1 MRMESPKNITYSGWK
16 ADSMAALFASD
27 RSASARS
34 LVPISSSGQVNSS
47 AVGMIVF
54 VSLSTAMPVESDVV
68 LPLPVYSRNSV
79 SKYWTFS
86 LAAVR

>member
-1 MRMESPKNITYSGWK
+1 MESPKNITYFSRK

-34 LVPISSSGQVNSS
+34 LVPISSAGQVNSS
-47 AVGMIVF
+47 AVGMMVF
-54 VSLSTAMPVESDVV
+54 VSLSTAIPMESYVV
-68 LPLPVYSRNSV
+68 LPLPVYSQKSV